1 MNYIFKTADLMRRK
15 ILLVEDDENMR
26 FMLQDNLEIAGYYTC
41 ALGDGQTAL
50 STFVKEE
57 FDLCVLDVMLP
68 KKDGFTLAAD
78 IRKLSVAVPIIFL
91 TAKGLKE
98 DRIQGFK
105 IGADDYIT
113 KPFSIEELLLRIEVI
128 LKRVYSKPTKADVQS
143 FYQLAGFIFNYNSQ
157 QITSVNQV
165 VELTNKE
172 AKLLRLFCIH
182 MNRVIER
189 DIIQKAIWE
198 DEGYFVGRS
207 MDVFISRL
215 RKIFKDE
222 PSVNIHTIHGI
233 GYKLEVTDRPI
244 AFIDVNQNQ

>member
-1 MNYIFKTADLMRRK
+1 VCKK

-26 FMLQDNLEIAGYYTC
+26 FMLQDNLEIAGYNIC

-50 STFVKEE
+50 SAFVKEE
-57 FDLCVLDVMLP
+57 FHLCVLDVMLP
-68 KKDGFTLAAD
+68 KKDGFTLAGD
-78 IRKLSVAVPIIFL
+78 IRKLNVNVPIIFL
-91 TAKGLKE
+91 TAKNLKE
-98 DRIQGFK
+98 DRIHGFR

-113 KPFSIEELLLRIEVI
+113 KPFSIEEFLLRIEVI
-128 LKRVYSKPTKADVQS
+128 LKRVYHEPTQADVQ
-143 FYQLAGFIFNYNSQ
+143 FLYELAGFTFNYNSQ
-157 QITSVNQV
+157 QITSKGEV
-165 VELTNKE
+165 VALTNKE

-182 MNRVIER
+182 LNKVIER

-222 PSVNIHTIHGI
+222 PSVNIHTIHGT
-233 GYKLEVTDRPI
+233 GYKLQVSDKPVSSVDINLKRY
-244 AFIDVNQNQ
+244 

>member
-1 MNYIFKTADLMRRK
+1 MSKK

-26 FMLQDNLEIAGYYTC
+26 FMLQDNLEMAGYSIC

-50 STFVKEE
+50 SAFMKEE
-57 FDLCVLDVMLP
+57 FHLCVLDVMLP
-68 KKDGFTLAAD
+68 KKDGFTLGVD
-78 IRKLSVAVPIIFL
+78 IRKLNVTVPIIYL
-91 TAKGLKE
+91 TAKSLKE
-98 DRIQGFK
+98 DRIKGFK

-113 KPFSIEELLLRIEVI
+113 KPFSIEEFLLRIEVI
-128 LKRVYSKPTKADVQS
+128 LKRVYNQPTQADEQS
-143 FYQLAGFIFNYNSQ
+143 TYKLAGFTFNFNSQ
-157 QITSVNQV
+157 QITSANQV

-182 MNRVIER
+182 LNRVIER

-233 GYKLEVTDRPI
+233 GYKLEVCETQTP
-244 AFIDVNQNQ
+244 

>member
-1 MNYIFKTADLMRRK
+1 MNKK

-26 FMLQDNLEIAGYYTC
+26 FMLQDNLEMAGFQTC

-50 STFVKEE
+50 SAFVKEE
-57 FDLCVLDVMLP
+57 FHLCVLDVMLP
-68 KKDGFTLAAD
+68 KKDGFTLATD
-78 IRKLSVAVPIIFL
+78 IRKIDKGVPIVFL
-91 TAKGLKE
+91 TAKGMKE
-98 DRIQGFK
+98 DRIHGFK
-105 IGADDYIT
+105 LGADDYIT
-113 KPFSIEELLLRIEVI
+113 KPFSIEEFLLRIEAI
-128 LKRVYSKPTKADVQS
+128 LKRVYSEPTRADLQ
-143 FYQLAGFIFNYNSQ
+143 FHYKLADFVFDFNNR
-157 QITSVNQV
+157 QISSRGQV
-165 VELTNKE
+165 MELTNKE

-215 RKIFKDE
+215 RKIFRDE

-233 GYKLEVTDRPI
+233 GYKLEVAARDTI
-244 AFIDVNQNQ
+244 E

>member
-1 MNYIFKTADLMRRK
+1 MHKK

-26 FMLQDNLEIAGYYTC
+26 FMLQDNLEMAGYAVC
-41 ALGDGQTAL
+41 ALSDGQTAL
-50 STFVKEE
+50 SAFVKEE
-57 FDLCVLDVMLP
+57 FHLCVLDVMLP
-68 KKDGFTLAAD
+68 KKDGFTLAMD
-78 IRKLSVAVPIIFL
+78 IRKLNLAVPVIFL
-91 TAKGLKE
+91 TAKTMKE
-98 DRIQGFK
+98 DRINGFK

-113 KPFSIEELLLRIEVI
+113 KPFSIEEFLLRIEAI
-128 LKRVYSKPTKADVQS
+128 LKRVYNEPTRADIQS
-143 FYQLAGFIFNYNSQ
+143 LYKLAGFTFNFNSQ
-157 QITSVNQV
+157 QITSGDQV

-182 MNRVIER
+182 LNKVIER

-222 PSVNIHTIHGI
+222 PSVNIQTIHGI
-233 GYKLEVTDRPI
+233 GYKLEVSDTPD
-244 AFIDVNQNQ
+244 A